1 MPFERNAQKNPK
13 LWFVYVGLARAQS
26 AEGKYKDAARNVKEA
41 LARAPEQQKQYLQ
54 GLVEKLE
61 TGKDINS

>member
-1 MPFERNAQKNPK
+1 V
-13 LWFVYVGLARAQS
+13 WFVYVGLARVQS
-26 AEGKYKDAARNVKEA
+26 AEGKYGDAAKNVKQA
-41 LARAPEQQKQYLQ
+41 LTRAPEAQKKYLQ